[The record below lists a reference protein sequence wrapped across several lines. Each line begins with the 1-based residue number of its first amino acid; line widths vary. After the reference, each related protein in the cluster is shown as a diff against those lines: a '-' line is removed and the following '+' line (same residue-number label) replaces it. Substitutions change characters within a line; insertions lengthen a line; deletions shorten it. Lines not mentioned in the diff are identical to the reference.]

1 MWRIAAKL
9 LWAFDFAE
17 PTDPATGKAM
27 PLDIN
32 AFTSGILTC
41 PLPFKVKVTPR
52 SEAHIATV
60 KRELQG
66 SLEFL
71 SAFE

>member
-1 MWRIAAKL
+1 MWRIASKL

-17 PTDPATGKAM
+17 PIDPVTGKVI
-27 PLDIN
+27 PLDID

-52 SEAHIATV
+52 SQGHVSTIQ
-60 KRELQG
+60 RELKG
-66 SLEFL
+66 SLDFL